1 MTTILDLSSERLS
14 WRFLDV
20 AHRSGEELAQRASR
34 ESLSPAGWLAA
45 TVPGLSA
52 QDLLT
57 AGRIPDPYWG
67 DQVGQARWIEERD
80 FVYAAELTLS
90 EEQAALPARL
100 VFDSLDTF
108 ASVYLNGVRVAHHEN
123 QLRRLFVDVTG
134 QLTAG
139 KNRLAIA
146 FEASMPAT
154 VRRAGEPLPY
164 WNEPWERLYVRKSQM
179 SYGWDWAA
187 RTPTVGPAA
196 PLRLELSRGL
206 FAEDLHAF
214 ARPGADGSGLF
225 VANLR
230 VTAHESASAEAELL
244 LDGVVVASHRI
255 ELTTAQPQSVALEHR
270 LANARRWLPRELG
283 EPHLYRVGVRIRS
296 GARVLHEVERRVGVR
311 QIELVKRDPASPNGK
326 VFYFS
331 VNGQKLWAKGDNWL
345 PLDFL
350 HTRVTPSQ
358 YRRYLE
364 LLMAGGVNLLRIWGG
379 GIVEHDAFYEACD
392 ELGLLVWHDFHF
404 ACGIYPDSPE
414 FLAEV
419 KLEAEDIV
427 KKLRSHSCIA
437 LWCGNNENEVLAVQT
452 LPDKRFHPIYYD
464 VLPGVCAALDPDR
477 PYWPGSPA
485 SESRDLHPDSDQEGD
500 RHNWDVWFGWKNT
513 DYITDL
519 SRFNSEFGAQAFPQ
533 RESIESF
540 MRPDE
545 AWSPGQVSRPQGQ
558 SPGLV
563 LARHGAQMEKLFAR
577 AAAFGPPVSLD
588 AAIAT
593 TQAFQADTVGRY
605 IRHYRRNMRFTGGV
619 VLWNF
624 TSTWPSV
631 CWALVDFYRRPKH
644 AYYECKRCFQPFMVG
659 IEPTDASQ
667 TRYVAHASL
676 DRPGATRG
684 TLRLELLEIE
694 TGDVKASVQATVE
707 LAQPGAVDAAT
718 LDLPPEL
725 VRSRHA
731 LVATLTH
738 ADGITKDFRY
748 LVPLAQVEGLGG
760 KLTAR
765 RTADG
770 VEVSSTGWRLRV
782 GLESYE
788 TPAIWND
795 NYFDLLPGESRSLHI
810 AHGALPAHLWLVAG
824 MGERA
829 VVPDAGSVEL

>member
-1 MTTILDLSSERLS
+1 MTTLLDLGSQRLS

-20 AHRSGEELAQRASR
+20 PHRAGEELAQLASR
-34 ESLSPAGWLAA
+34 EPQSPAGWLPA

-52 QDLLT
+52 QDLLV

-80 FVYAAELTLS
+80 FVYVTELQLSDDDAAR
-90 EEQAALPARL
+90 PARL

-108 ASVYLNGVRVAHHEN
+108 ASVYLNGQRIAHHEN

-134 QLTAG
+134 KVIAG
-139 KNRLAIA
+139 VNRLAIA
-146 FEASMPAT
+146 FEASMPGT
-154 VRRAGEPLPY
+154 VRRAGPPLPY

-187 RTPTVGPAA
+187 RTPTVGLAGPA
-196 PLRLELSRGL
+196 RLELSQGL
-206 FAEDLHAF
+206 FAEDLRAL
-214 ARPGADGSGLF
+214 ARPHGDGSGVFEASLS
-225 VANLR
+225 
-230 VTAHESASAEAELL
+230 VTPHVSGSVEAELL
-244 LDGVVVASHRI
+244 LDGVVVASSAV
-255 ELTTAQPQSVALEHR
+255 ELASGTAQTIALEYR
-270 LANARRWLPRELG
+270 LANAQRWLPRELG
-283 EPHLYRVGVRIRS
+283 EPHLYRLGLRIRS
-296 GARVLHEVERRVGVR
+296 GVSLLHEVEHRVGVR
-311 QIELVKRDPASPNGK
+311 RIELVKRDPASPNGK

-345 PLDFL
+345 PMDFL
-350 HTRVTPSQ
+350 HTRVTAAQ
-358 YRRYLE
+358 YRSYLR

-392 ELGLLVWHDFHF
+392 DLGLLVWHDFHF
-404 ACGIYPDSPE
+404 ACGIYPESPE

-427 KKLRSHSCIA
+427 KKLRSHTCIA

-452 LPDKRFHPIYYD
+452 RPDQRFHPIYYD
-464 VLPGVCAALDPDR
+464 VLPTVCAALDPDR

-485 SESRDLHPDSDQEGD
+485 AESRELHPDTDQEGD

-519 SRFNSEFGAQAFPQ
+519 SRFNSEFGAQALPQ

-545 AWSPGQVSRPQGQ
+545 AWSPGAVSRPQGQ

-563 LARHGAQMEKLFAR
+563 LARHGAQMEKLFSR
-577 AAAFGPPVSLD
+577 AAAFGPPSSLD

-605 IRHYRRNMRFTGGV
+605 IRHYRRNLRFTGGV

-631 CWALVDFYRRPKH
+631 CWALVDFYRRPKQ
-644 AYYECKRCFQPFMVG
+644 AYYECKRCFEPASVG
-659 IEPTDASQ
+659 IEPTDESQ

-676 DRPGATRG
+676 DRPGQLRG
-684 TLRLELLEIE
+684 TLRLELREIE
-694 TGDVKASVQATVE
+694 SGAIEAAVE
-707 LAQPGAVDAAT
+707 AAVALDEPGAVDCAT
-718 LDLPPEL
+718 LDLPAGL
-725 VRSRHA
+725 VRRRHA
-731 LVATLTH
+731 LVATLSH
-738 ADGITKDFRY
+738 DGGIARDFRY
-748 LVPLAQVEGLGG
+748 LVPLAEVDGLGG
-760 KLTAR
+760 KVTAR

-770 VEVSSTGWRLRV
+770 VVVSSSGWRLRV
-782 GLESYE
+782 GVESYE
-788 TPAIWND
+788 SPAIWND
-795 NYFDLLPGESRSLHI
+795 NYFDLLPGEARTLSI
-810 AHGALPAHLWLVAG
+810 VHGALPRHLWVVAG
-824 MGERA
+824 MGQRA
-829 VVPDAGSVEL
+829 TLPDAAEVEL

>member
-1 MTTILDLSSERLS
+1 MTTLLDLGSQRLS

-20 AHRSGEELAQRASR
+20 PHRAGEELAQLASR
-34 ESLSPAGWLAA
+34 EPQSPAGWLPA

-52 QDLLT
+52 QDLLV

-80 FVYAAELTLS
+80 FVYVTELQLSDEDAARS
-90 EEQAALPARL
+90 ARL

-108 ASVYLNGVRVAHHEN
+108 ASVYLNGQRIAHHEN

-134 QLTAG
+134 KLIAG
-139 KNRLAIA
+139 VNRLAIA
-146 FEASMPAT
+146 FEASMPGT
-154 VRRAGEPLPY
+154 VRRAGPPLPY

-187 RTPTVGPAA
+187 RTPTVGVAGPA
-196 PLRLELSRGL
+196 RLELSQGL
-206 FAEDLHAF
+206 FAEDLRAL
-214 ARPGADGSGLF
+214 ARPQGDGSGVFEASLS
-225 VANLR
+225 
-230 VTAHESASAEAELL
+230 VTPHVSGSVEAELL
-244 LDGVVVASHRI
+244 LDGVVVASSAI
-255 ELTTAQPQSVALEHR
+255 ELSSGRAQTIALEYR
-270 LANARRWLPRELG
+270 LANAQRWLPRELG
-283 EPHLYRVGVRIRS
+283 EPHLYRLGLRIRS
-296 GARVLHEVERRVGVR
+296 GVSLLHEVERRVGVR
-311 QIELVKRDPASPNGK
+311 HIELVKRDPASPNGK

-345 PLDFL
+345 PMDFL
-350 HTRVTPSQ
+350 HTRVTATQ
-358 YRRYLE
+358 YRNYLR

-404 ACGIYPDSPE
+404 ACGIYPESPE

-427 KKLRSHSCIA
+427 RKLRSHSCIA

-452 LPDKRFHPIYYD
+452 RPDQRFHPIYYD
-464 VLPGVCAALDPDR
+464 ILPVVCAALDPDR

-485 SESRDLHPDSDQEGD
+485 AESRELHPDTDQEGD

-519 SRFNSEFGAQAFPQ
+519 SRFNSEFGAQALPQ

-545 AWSPGQVSRPQGQ
+545 AWSPGAVSRPQGQ

-563 LARHGAQMEKLFAR
+563 LARHGAQMEKLFSR
-577 AAAFGPPVSLD
+577 AAAFGPPSSLD

-605 IRHYRRNMRFTGGV
+605 IRHYRRNLRFTGGV

-631 CWALVDFYRRPKH
+631 CWALVDFYRRPKQ
-644 AYYECKRCFQPFMVG
+644 AYYECKRCFEPASVG
-659 IEPTDASQ
+659 IEPTDESQ

-676 DRPGATRG
+676 DRPGQLRG
-684 TLRLELLEIE
+684 TLRLELREIE
-694 TGDVKASVQATVE
+694 SGAVE
-707 LAQPGAVDAAT
+707 AAVEAAVALDEPGAVDCAT
-718 LDLPPEL
+718 LDLPAGL
-725 VRSRHA
+725 VRRRHA
-731 LVATLTH
+731 LVATLSH
-738 ADGITKDFRY
+738 DGGIARDFRY
-748 LVPLAQVEGLGG
+748 LVPLAEVDGLGG
-760 KLTAR
+760 KVTAR

-770 VEVSSTGWRLRV
+770 VVVSSSGWRLRV
-782 GLESYE
+782 GVESYE
-788 TPAIWND
+788 SPAIWND
-795 NYFDLLPGESRSLHI
+795 NYFDLLPGEARTLSI
-810 AHGALPAHLWLVAG
+810 VHGALPRHLWVVAG
-824 MGERA
+824 MGQRA
-829 VVPDAGSVEL
+829 TLPDAAEVEL

>member
-14 WRFLDV
+14 WRLLDV
-20 AHRSGEELAQRASR
+20 AHRAGLELGLRASR
-34 ESLSPAGWLAA
+34 APLSPAGWLPA
-45 TVPGLSA
+45 TVPGLAA
-52 QDLLT
+52 QDLLS

-80 FVYAAELTLS
+80 FVYVTELTLS
-90 EEQAALPARL
+90 AEQAALPARL

-108 ASVYLNGVRVAHHEN
+108 ASVYLNGERIAVHEN
-123 QLRRLFVDVTG
+123 QFRRLFVDVSG
-134 QLTAG
+134 RLVAG
-139 KNRLAIA
+139 KNRLALA
-146 FEASMPAT
+146 FEASMPGT
-154 VRRAGEPLPY
+154 VRRAGEPLPF

-187 RTPTVGPAA
+187 RTPTVGPAG

-206 FAEDLHAF
+206 FADDLHAR
-214 ARPGADGSGLF
+214 ARPAADGAGVFS
-225 VANLR
+225 AELR
-230 VTAHESASAEAELL
+230 VTAHETGPAEAQLL
-244 LDGVVVASHRI
+244 LDGVVVASRAI
-255 ELTTAQPQSVALEHR
+255 ELTSGQSQTITLEHR
-270 LANARRWLPRELG
+270 LADARRWLPRELG
-283 EPHLYRVGVRIRS
+283 EPHLYRLGMRIRA
-296 GARVLHEVERRVGVR
+296 GARALHEVERRVGVR
-311 QIELVKRDPASPNGK
+311 HIERVLRDPASPNGK
-326 VFYFS
+326 VFYFR

-350 HTRVTPSQ
+350 HTRVTPAQ
-358 YRRYLE
+358 YKSYLL

-379 GIVEHDAFYEACD
+379 GIVEHDAFYAACD

-404 ACGIYPDSPE
+404 ACGIYPESPE

-452 LPDKRFHPIYYD
+452 LPEKRFHPIYYD
-464 VLPGVCAALDPDR
+464 VLPGVCATLDPER
-477 PYWPGSPA
+477 AYWPGSPA
-485 SESRDLHPDSDQEGD
+485 SESSELHPDSDQEGD

-513 DYITDL
+513 DVITDL
-519 SRFNSEFGAQAFPQ
+519 SRFNSEFGAQALPQ

-545 AWSPGQVSRPQGQ
+545 AWSPGQVSRAQGP

-563 LARHGAQMEKLFAR
+563 LARHGAQMEKLFSR

-605 IRHYRRNMRFTGGV
+605 IRHYRRNLRFTGGV

-631 CWALVDFYRRPKH
+631 CWALIDFYRRPKH
-644 AYYECKRCFQPFMVG
+644 AYYECKRCFQPFSVG
-659 IEPTDASQ
+659 IEPTDETQ
-667 TRYVAHASL
+667 TSYVAHVSL
-676 DRPGATRG
+676 DRPGAARG
-684 TLRLELLEIE
+684 SLRLELLEIE
-694 TGDVKASVQATVE
+694 TGSIKAAVE
-707 LAQPGAVDAAT
+707 AEVHFDQPGAVDAAT
-718 LDLPPEL
+718 LELPMNL
-725 VRSRHA
+725 QRSRHA

-738 ADGITKDFRY
+738 ERGTERDFRY
-748 LVPLAQVEGLGG
+748 LVPLSAVEGLGG
-760 KLTAR
+760 KLSCR

-770 VEVSSTGWRLRV
+770 VVVSSSGWRLRV
-782 GLESYE
+782 GVESYE
-788 TPAIWND
+788 TPAVWND
-795 NYFDLLPGESRSLHI
+795 NYFDLLPGESRTLSI
-810 AHGALPAHLWLVAG
+810 EHGALPAHLWLVAG
-824 MGERA
+824 MGERT
-829 VVPDAGSVEL
+829 PLPETGSAEL